1 MLKGI
6 IATDGDIDFLSC
18 LLVFIPL
25 LFHAYID
32 RVYVPL
38 ESKFSFEYT
47 ACVFDI
53 GFITH

>member
-1 MLKGI
+1 MLKGV

-18 LLVFIPL
+18 LLVFIRL

-38 ESKFSFEYT
+38 ELKFSFEHIV
-47 ACVFDI
+47 CVFDI